1 MKCPDCSTI
10 LDHVAGL
17 VCPRCG
23 YQFAP
28 ENVIQDNS
36 SDTPSETGGACGGN
50 NSGPSCSKPCDGSC
64 KKRRGPVEVLA
75 RELFEILP
83 HDKGFG
89 DWDEFARCN
98 WSQHENLLAIAKHV
112 LRKFEG
118 KVYL

>member
-1 MKCPDCSTI
+1 
-10 LDHVAGL
+10 
-17 VCPRCG
+17 
-23 YQFAP
+23 
-28 ENVIQDNS
+28 
-36 SDTPSETGGACGGN
+36 
-50 NSGPSCSKPCDGSC
+50 
-64 KKRRGPVEVLA
+64 VEVLA